1 MDVVK
6 IGKAKPVQSVVDE
19 LRQMLRAA
27 EDGEIRHIA
36 MALTVLDGGIVTARF
51 GEGEGDIYKTIGAL
65 SRLIHRIHRDADE
78 TSSTYNFPDDKKD

>member
-1 MDVVK
+1 MDVVR
-6 IGKAKPVQSVVDE
+6 IGKAKPVQAIVDE
-19 LRQMLRAA
+19 LRHMLKAA

-36 MALTVLDGGIVTARF
+36 MAFTVLDGGVVTARF

-78 TSSTYNFPDDKKD
+78 TSRDYDFPDDKRE